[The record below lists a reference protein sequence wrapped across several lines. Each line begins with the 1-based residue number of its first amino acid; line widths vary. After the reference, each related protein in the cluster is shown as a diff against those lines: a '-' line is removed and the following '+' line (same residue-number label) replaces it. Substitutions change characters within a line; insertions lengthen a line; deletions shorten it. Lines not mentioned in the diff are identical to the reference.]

1 MQNMN
6 EMMEY
11 FEQEEGTDVKAFLF
25 RLLSKWHWFVLC
37 GFIGLVASFLITRY
51 SLPTYKMDSTILV
64 HEESNGMES
73 LFEGFDMGGKTNIQ
87 NHIGILKSYNL
98 NRQTLENL
106 NWRTTWFTEGVFGDG
121 DLYGHEPYEVV
132 ETPGYANL
140 EGIPVNIQMLN
151 GNSFKVSVDGEAM
164 VNGRPQKVEF
174 EGQGKVGELFQNSYF
189 SFTLK
194 GNVKE
199 LEDVFFKFNNQS
211 KQTLAYLDK
220 LVVSLTDKKA
230 DLIRLQLVGNVPAR
244 EVDYLNELN
253 RVYIQ
258 FGLREKNRTSLNTV
272 RFIDQQLEG
281 VVDSL
286 QVAGQNFTAFRSK
299 NKVLDFG
306 QEATLVMEKVE
317 ELEKEKSMAEMRL
330 EYYENLYRY
339 VGDASQMKQM
349 VAPSVV
355 GITDM
360 GLNALVV
367 KLSELY
373 SKREV
378 LSYTVQDKNPSLV
391 VLGKEIQHTQK
402 SLEKNL
408 ENLLSNANIE
418 VKSINKRMNQIN
430 AQVSHLPQTEQELI
444 NIKRSFDLNNELY
457 TFLLQK
463 RAEAA
468 IAMASNVPDAQILDV
483 ARVET
488 AIKVGPKAALNLLV
502 GLILGLGLPFLVIV
516 LKDYFNDTIKS
527 KEDLERECK
536 LPIFGEI
543 AHNGYKK
550 EMPILEHPRSG
561 IAESFRGLRT
571 NLQYLFN
578 EKGSKVIGVH
588 SMIPGEGK
596 TFSALN
602 LATIIAMDNKKV
614 LLVGCDLRKP
624 RLHQIFDFANT
635 KGLSTF
641 LIKNHNLKEIITP
654 TKIQNLSV
662 VNSGPIPPNP
672 AELIG
677 NGEFKRFIEEAK
689 NEFDYII
696 IDNAPVTLVT
706 DGMLTSKYADANL
719 FVLRQGYSHKDQVKF
734 INQMAEKES
743 IKQVGIVL
751 NDAKH
756 RGSGTYGS
764 YGNGNGYY
772 EEDNDSKGWKEKLI
786 GRFSKN

>member
-1 MQNMN
+1 
-6 EMMEY
+6 
-11 FEQEEGTDVKAFLF
+11 
-25 RLLSKWHWFVLC
+25 
-37 GFIGLVASFLITRY
+37 
-51 SLPTYKMDSTILV
+51 
-64 HEESNGMES
+64 
-73 LFEGFDMGGKTNIQ
+73 
-87 NHIGILKSYNL
+87 
-98 NRQTLENL
+98 
-106 NWRTTWFTEGVFGDG
+106 
-121 DLYGHEPYEVV
+121 
-132 ETPGYANL
+132 
-140 EGIPVNIQMLN
+140 
-151 GNSFKVSVDGEAM
+151 
-164 VNGRPQKVEF
+164 
-174 EGQGKVGELFQNSYF
+174 
-189 SFTLK
+189 
-194 GNVKE
+194 
-199 LEDVFFKFNNQS
+199 
-211 KQTLAYLDK
+211 
-220 LVVSLTDKKA
+220 
-230 DLIRLQLVGNVPAR
+230 
-244 EVDYLNELN
+244 
-253 RVYIQ
+253 
-258 FGLREKNRTSLNTV
+258 
-272 RFIDQQLEG
+272 
-281 VVDSL
+281 
-286 QVAGQNFTAFRSK
+286 
-299 NKVLDFG
+299 
-306 QEATLVMEKVE
+306 
-317 ELEKEKSMAEMRL
+317 
-330 EYYENLYRY
+330 
-339 VGDASQMKQM
+339 
-349 VAPSVV
+349 
-355 GITDM
+355 
-360 GLNALVV
+360 
-367 KLSELY
+367 
-373 SKREV
+373 
-378 LSYTVQDKNPSLV
+378 
-391 VLGKEIQHTQK
+391 
-402 SLEKNL
+402 
-408 ENLLSNANIE
+408 
-418 VKSINKRMNQIN
+418 
-430 AQVSHLPQTEQELI
+430 VSHLPQTEQELI

-468 IAMASNVPDAQILDV
+468 IAMASNVPDAQVLDV

-488 AIKVGPKAALNLLV
+488 AIKVGPKRALNLLL
-502 GLILGLGLPFLVIV
+502 GLILGVALPFLVIV
-516 LKDYFNDTIKS
+516 IKDYFNDTIKS

-571 NLQYLFN
+571 NLQYLFA
-578 EKGSKVIGVH
+578 EKGSKVVGVH

-596 TFSALN
+596 TFNALN

-624 RLHQIFDFANT
+624 RLHQIFEFANT

-734 INQMAEKES
+734 INQMSDKES
-743 IKQVGIVL
+743 IKHVGIIL

-756 RGSGTYGS
+756 TKSGTYGS

-772 EEDNDSKGWKEKLI
+772 EEDNDSKGWKAKLI